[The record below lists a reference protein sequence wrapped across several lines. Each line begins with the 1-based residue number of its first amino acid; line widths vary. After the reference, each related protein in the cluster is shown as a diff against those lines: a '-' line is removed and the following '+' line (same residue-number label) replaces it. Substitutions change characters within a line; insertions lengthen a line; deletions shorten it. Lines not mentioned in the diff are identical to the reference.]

1 MIGWWATDVC
11 SGGRCEEYGP
21 STPLPHGAQWVKE
34 LHSDVTIEA
43 ATKDG
48 RDRVEPYDAVV
59 REVQPAWLDVQAV
72 KHTSSQPH
80 DYAATAGVDTNDA
93 DAALR
98 TAVDQAVATVNMVW
112 ERAGQEEE
120 AGSEAGSE
128 PGSDAGSDTGAGEKD
143 RSGSDTSGSLRVPWG
158 CDQRFWL
165 CTRGSK
171 QYREHLLES
180 YDPWSSDH
188 ALASGQQTTDT

>member
-1 MIGWWATDVC
+1 MDTAVLDAALSASTTGELKTAASNTTNPDKGRRLTLMIGWWATDVC

-21 STPLPHGAQWVKE
+21 SAPLPHGAQWVKE

-80 DYAATAGVDTNDA
+80 DYA
-93 DAALR
+93 
-98 TAVDQAVATVNMVW
+98 
-112 ERAGQEEE
+112 
-120 AGSEAGSE
+120 
-128 PGSDAGSDTGAGEKD
+128 D
-143 RSGSDTSGSLRVPWG
+143 RR
-158 CDQRFWL
+158 
-165 CTRGSK
+165 RG
-171 QYREHLLES
+171 H
-180 YDPWSSDH
+180 
-188 ALASGQQTTDT
+188 